1 MVLGFILY
9 EAVDLLWNFGGM
21 TYRGSKLV
29 YNWYYDIPTP
39 DDIEISQLKK
49 LNDID
54 WRRSSETW
62 QGRTIENGRLRNST
76 RNISLTSNV
85 LKQHLGLDLT
95 NEEKKV
101 ETSFLTEKK

>member
-39 DDIEISQLKK
+39 DDIEINELK
-49 LNDID
+49 N
-54 WRRSSETW
+54 
-62 QGRTIENGRLRNST
+62 
-76 RNISLTSNV
+76 
-85 LKQHLGLDLT
+85 
-95 NEEKKV
+95 
-101 ETSFLTEKK
+101 